1 MVGWTN
7 KICQGDKM
15 MLLRKKD
22 LAFNTAYMPAVE
34 LTTIRVPAGS
44 QNAVLSQPQ
53 KHLTVALSHSPV
65 PSREMLDLAR
75 AALQRIQGRCGE
87 SIDDWAIQLGADL
100 GAHRD

>member
-1 MVGWTN
+1 
-7 KICQGDKM
+7 M

-53 KHLTVALSHSPV
+53 RHLTKALSQSAIPC
-65 PSREMLDLAR
+65 REMLDLAR
-75 AALQRIQGRCGE
+75 AALQRNQDRSGE
-87 SIDDWAIQLGADL
+87 SVDDWAIQLGADL